1 VDKILLGLIESL
13 IEGARNIFDN
23 AFINLLNKVFYA
35 EEYFMEAVIGS
46 GATFNIARVNEVV
59 LKFAV
64 ALIMLKFLK
73 KAFDIYVGWYEG
85 DKDTS
90 PMSLVINFTR
100 AIVTAISFSLLY
112 KIMVDIF
119 SEMGAA
125 ILGTLTQA
133 ETMEGILDIV
143 LGIINNTLFLG
154 VVGLILIICY
164 CILWI
169 KFLVLG
175 AELFVMRVGFPL
187 ACIGLLDG
195 DKGVFAPYLKKIFTI
210 CITAIVQVV
219 LVQISLLCAG
229 AGHVIWAITFAL
241 AAMKTPRAL
250 QDFMFAYG
258 GGNAI
263 GSAINTTY
271 HLSRL
276 TRVLR
281 R

>member
-1 VDKILLGLIESL
+1 MDKILLGLIEKL
-13 IEGARNIFDN
+13 IEGAKDIFDN

-90 PMSLVINFTR
+90 PMHLVINFTR
-100 AIVTAISFSLLY
+100 AIVTAISFSFIY

-125 ILGTLTQA
+125 ILSTLTKA

-154 VVGLILIICY
+154 IVGLILVICY

-187 ACIGLLDG
+187 ACIGLVDS
-195 DKGVFAPYLKKIFTI
+195 DKGVFAPYLKRILSI

-229 AGHVIWAITFAL
+229 TGHVIWAITFAI

-258 GGNAI
+258 GGNAL

-276 TRVLR
+276 TQVLR